1 MPLGTLIILPSL
13 ILTPPLTFLPDSIS
27 KGVAP
32 FPFPGNCDLFQQP
45 KEAPTEPA
53 RYVEA
58 WNMLPNGTCFPPGNL
73 YYLTNLTDSLGV
85 DFSKL
90 GLPNGTVIINNQT
103 IYIPPG
109 VDNTTKP
116 NLPGTNWTL
125 VNETDSTPEDWSV
138 VNGTT
143 VISGGKLGTVP
154 GGWCGPASRPAEA
167 AGGGLMHHA
176 SIMVCADCCAH
187 SSTSCPGAADGLC
200 RSGGAG
206 G

>member
-13 ILTPPLTFLPDSIS
+13 ILTPPLTFLPDSIA

-73 YYLTNLTDSLGV
+73 YYLLNLTDSLGV
-85 DFSKL
+85 DFDKL
-90 GLPNGTVIINNQT
+90 GLPPGTVIINNQT
-103 IYIPPG
+103 VYIPPG
-109 VDNTTKP
+109 VDNSTQP

-125 VNETDSTPEDWSV
+125 VNETDSKPEDWDV
-138 VNGTT
+138 INGTT
-143 VISGGKLGTVP
+143 VIGGGKLGTVP
-154 GGWCGPASRPAEA
+154 GGWGEGVLQAYSQMQQQLHGC
-167 AGGGLMHHA
+167 
-176 SIMVCADCCAH
+176 
-187 SSTSCPGAADGLC
+187 
-200 RSGGAG
+200 
-206 G
+206 